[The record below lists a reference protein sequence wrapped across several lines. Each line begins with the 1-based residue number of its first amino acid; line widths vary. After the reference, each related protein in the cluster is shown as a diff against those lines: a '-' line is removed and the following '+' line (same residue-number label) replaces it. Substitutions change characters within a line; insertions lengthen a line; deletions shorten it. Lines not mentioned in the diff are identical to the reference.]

1 MTLRIAM
8 WSGPRNISTAMMR
21 AFENRPDCE
30 VVDEP
35 FYASYLHSTGIEH
48 PGREAILASQPTDWR
63 QVAET
68 LCRSA
73 PAEIFYQKHMTQHI
87 TAGMDLGFT
96 ELLCNCFL
104 IREPRRIVASYAKI
118 RPQFTLEEL
127 GFPQQWQLFQRECER
142 LGEAPPVLDSALTLA
157 DPRGVLSALCERL
170 GIDFSEAM
178 LRWPSGPRATDGVW
192 AAHWYEAVWASTGF
206 APPAV
211 SAAVPA
217 LTPERDALAAEA
229 EGFYERMR
237 VHALGA

>member
-63 QVAET
+63 QVADA
-68 LCRSA
+68 LCHVA

-96 ELLCNCFL
+96 EALCNCFL

-127 GFPQQWQLFQRECER
+127 GFPQQWQLFQRECDR

-157 DPRGVLSALCERL
+157 DPRAVLSALCERL
-170 GIDFSEAM
+170 GINFTDAM

-206 APPAV
+206 ALPAE
-211 SAAVPA
+211 SGEMPA
-217 LTPERDALAAEA
+217 LTSEREALAVEA